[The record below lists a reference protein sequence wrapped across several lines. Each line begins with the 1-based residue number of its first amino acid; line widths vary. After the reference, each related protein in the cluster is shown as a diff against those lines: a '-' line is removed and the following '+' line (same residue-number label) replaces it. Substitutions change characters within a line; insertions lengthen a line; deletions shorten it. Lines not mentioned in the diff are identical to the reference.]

1 MSIIEAIIL
10 GFVQGAAEFLPI
22 SSSGH
27 LVLTQAIFGI
37 TENNLAF
44 DVLLHLA
51 TLFAVIAAYH
61 ETVFGLIR
69 EFFLMI
75 ADIFRGRGARIR
87 DITYRKYIFCI
98 VVGCIPAGIVGV
110 LFDDLF
116 ESMFSNVTMVCV
128 MLIVT
133 GFVLLAAERIGMKN
147 TKGID
152 SLTLPKSFVTGLFQM
167 CAIMPGLTRSGTTML
182 GGLCVGLK
190 KEDALEF
197 SFMLSLPTILGSVV
211 LKIGDIADAIREISI
226 VPVLVGFVTALVVG
240 YLSIQLFRKVV
251 RDGSLMGFA
260 AYCWLLATVVI
271 LNLDKVIK

>member
-1 MSIIEAIIL
+1 MSIIEAIVL

-27 LVLTQAIFGI
+27 LVLTQALFGI

-44 DVLLHLA
+44 SLLLHLA

-61 ETVFGLIR
+61 ETVFGLIK

-87 DITYRKYIFCI
+87 EVTYRKYIFCI
-98 VVGCIPAGIVGV
+98 IVGCIPAGIVGV

-116 ESMFSNVTMVCV
+116 EAMFSNVIMVCM
-128 MLIVT
+128 MLILT
-133 GFVLLAAERIGMKN
+133 GFVLLAAEKISKNN

-152 SLTLPKSFVTGLFQM
+152 SLTLPKAFVTGLFQM

-182 GGLCVGLK
+182 GGLAVGLR

-197 SFMLSLPTILGSVV
+197 SFMLSLPTILGSVLLE
-211 LKIGDIADAIREISI
+211 LKDIGAAIRDISI
-226 VPVLVGFVTALVVG
+226 VPVAAGFITALVVG
-240 YLSIQLFRKVV
+240 YLSIQLFKKIVKQ
-251 RDGSLMGFA
+251 GSLMGFA
-260 AYCWLLATVVI
+260 AYCWLVATVVI
-271 LNLDKVIK
+271 LNLDKVL

>member
-1 MSIIEAIIL
+1 MSIIEAIVL

-27 LVLTQAIFGI
+27 LVLTQALFGI

-44 DVLLHLA
+44 SLLLHLA

-61 ETVFGLIR
+61 ETVFNLIK

-75 ADIFRGRGARIR
+75 GDIFRGRGARIR
-87 DITYRKYIFCI
+87 EITYRKYIFCI
-98 VVGCIPAGIVGV
+98 VVGCIPAGIVGI

-116 ESMFSNVTMVCV
+116 EELFSNVTMVCV

-133 GFVLLAAERIGMKN
+133 GFVLLAAEKISRNN

-197 SFMLSLPTILGSVV
+197 SFMLSLPTILGSV
-211 LKIGDIADAIREISI
+211 LLEIRDIAGAIRDISI
-226 VPVLVGFVTALVVG
+226 IPVAAGFLTALVVG
-240 YLSIQLFRKVV
+240 YLSIQLFRRVV
-251 RDGSLMGFA
+251 KKGSLMGFA
-260 AYCWLLATVVI
+260 VYCWTVATVVI
-271 LNLDKVIK
+271 LNLDKVIR